1 MLSEGGEYFN
11 FLIWISLPTA
21 TMSSKKSAAT
31 DPLTGLVDFVFQDN
45 SKLHNWYNF
54 PISVTVDVFKG
65 LTPFVILLMMFL
77 HRGEP
82 YNALSNPVA
91 WAYFGTHGSYGVLWA
106 SKNLF
111 GFGDF
116 HQVGSLVAHILTAG
130 LLIIYW
136 IPIYL
141 ICSRTTPAPVWIIG
155 PGVFLYGYGVF
166 WHFVAD
172 MHKTVF
178 LEFRAKVKKELGENH
193 KLVDNLLQT
202 KLWKHSRN
210 PNYFGE
216 MCIYGSFCVLS
227 YHWLPFVAFGSIMVI
242 MWGKLMQKK
251 DASLSRFG
259 KEFED
264 YKKTSNFF
272 LPKFN

>member
-1 MLSEGGEYFN
+1 
-11 FLIWISLPTA
+11 
-21 TMSSKKSAAT
+21 MSSNKTSLSAPLDRVVDMVFEDNNKS
-31 DPLTGLVDFVFQDN
+31 
-45 SKLHNWYNF
+45 HNWYNF
-54 PISVTVDVFKG
+54 PISYTVDTFKG
-65 LTPFVILLMMFL
+65 LTPIIILIMMFIF
-77 HRGEP
+77 RQAP
-82 YNALSNPVA
+82 FNSFSNPVA

-106 SKNLF
+106 SKNF
-111 GFGDF
+111 FSFGDF
-116 HQVGSLVAHILTAG
+116 HQKGSLIAHVLTML

-172 MHKTVF
+172 MHKTIF
-178 LEFRAKVKKELGENH
+178 LEFRSKVKKELGEDN
-193 KLVDNLLQT
+193 KLANNILMT

-227 YHWLPFVAFGSIMVI
+227 FHWLPFVLFGSIMLL
-242 MWGKLMQKK
+242 MWRKLMEKK
-251 DASLSRFG
+251 DKSLSRFG
-259 KEFED
+259 KEFDE
-264 YKKTSNFF
+264 YKKTSSFF
-272 LPKFN
+272 FPRIF

>member
-1 MLSEGGEYFN
+1 
-11 FLIWISLPTA
+11 
-21 TMSSKKSAAT
+21 MSTNKSTAT
-31 DPLTGLVDFVFQDN
+31 DPLSGIVDFVFQDN

-77 HRGEP
+77 YRGEP

-111 GFGDF
+111 AFGDF

-178 LEFRAKVKKELGENH
+178 LEFRTKVKKELGENH

-259 KEFED
+259 KEFEE

-272 LPKFN
+272 IPKFN